1 METFTP
7 STTSSHFSSPQTMMT
22 HLETLTHRLAI
33 QESQQRQID
42 PVQDDSK
49 LLDQIADTQMSTNV
63 NTTVTDNQSPLPL
76 PALSTPSS
84 SLSPSTSTSTS
95 AALSSPA
102 DKPKTALV
110 KSPITSMTKSPTP
123 NSTTP
128 TTTTTSSTK
137 NPPATPGGSKK
148 LPAKAKTT
156 KSSSKPTKQ
165 SQKNSIQSC
174 PSPKVQLRLD
184 SFLVSK
190 KPSLAYATKPVVD
203 SETKKP
209 PGKTNLKLATNAS
222 SNISNQPP
230 PALKTPTTTAAKST
244 SATTSSTTLLKPKS
258 RVRVRVRTKP
268 ARTPPSTNTTKPTE
282 PTTSSPVE
290 KRTITR
296 HKISNTPPSPPK
308 PRLKANIFFGLLPP
322 PTVTTANRKA
332 DETLRREGDPN
343 PSASMNTN
351 TAEKHKNALKAE
363 SDTSST
369 PPPADTNVA
378 KAKLNKVKNFV
389 TDSNDSSSTGSTTVT
404 GKDALPTEVVASRV
418 FKSMSSLSERKYA
431 NAPAVKTGPDKPVV
445 PAASKCT
452 TTPPLVTNKKSMPVE
467 ISSRVIKIKSSAPE
481 SKSRPTTAT
490 PTRTTTPTLT
500 VMAMSE
506 TASLR
511 TVQKPTKVSC
521 TSKNAMTTTAI
532 CKTKTLPS
540 PISKSVIA
548 PVARSKKPSNTAP
561 LSCTK
566 TTSVTTTTVVVVP
579 KTKSTSKGA
588 SITSKLSSKESTLPK
603 TLKSSSTTTIA
614 TTTSVSKD
622 NSTVQKPS
630 KNLTISTSSPKNNN
644 KDNPID
650 KKVRAATK
658 PAAQTFN
665 PILPQ
670 QTQQPS
676 PPSTTTSISS
686 ILPSPISPSWPNEDM
701 SMDSPAFS
709 PTTST
714 QTPRRTNFAFNTS
727 PSGIV
732 LSLSTNHNHLQTQN
746 RQFATSI
753 PATGTTTTTSNSCQP
768 APAQALHS
776 PLDRTTPQPPRPK
789 RVLELMLQSDHENDS
804 PYYNYLRRSQRNP
817 STSQNDI
824 TSSSSSLRPQKRQR
838 LADIS
843 AESTAG
849 RTHGMFGQTAFEQA
863 LDAMSFK
870 FPTPA
875 RCVPGPAT
883 ASQRLRLFQKRRREA
898 STSTMAVGRRVVGGG
913 GGGGRGAPRWIP

>member
-1 METFTP
+1 
-7 STTSSHFSSPQTMMT
+7 MT
-22 HLETLTHRLAI
+22 HPETLTHRLAI
-33 QESQQRQID
+33 QESEQRQID

-49 LLDQIADTQMSTNV
+49 FLDQIAENQMSTNV
-63 NTTVTDNQSPLPL
+63 NTTVADNQSPLPL
-76 PALSTPSS
+76 PALSTHSS

-110 KSPITSMTKSPTP
+110 KSPITCMTKSPTP

-128 TTTTTSSTK
+128 TTTTTTTTTTTSTK
-137 NPPATPGGSKK
+137 KPPATPGGTKK

-156 KSSSKPTKQ
+156 KSSSKPIKQ
-165 SQKNSIQSC
+165 SQKASIQSC
-174 PSPKVQLRLD
+174 LSPKVQLRLD

-203 SETKKP
+203 SETKT

-230 PALKTPTTTAAKST
+230 PDLKTPTTTAAKST
-244 SATTSSTTLLKPKS
+244 SATTPSTTLLKPKS

-290 KRTITR
+290 KCTIIR

-332 DETLRREGDPN
+332 DGTLRREGEPN
-343 PSASMNTN
+343 PSASMSTN

-369 PPPADTNVA
+369 PPPGDTNVA
-378 KAKLNKVKNFV
+378 KAKLNKCKNFA
-389 TDSNDSSSTGSTTVT
+389 TDSYDSSSTGPTTVT
-404 GKDALPTEVVASRV
+404 GKDALPTEVVTSRV
-418 FKSMSSLSERKYA
+418 VKSMSSLSEHKSA
-431 NAPAVKTGPDKPVV
+431 TAPAIKTGPDKPVV

-452 TTPPLVTNKKSMPVE
+452 TTPSLVTNKKSVPIE

-490 PTRTTTPTLT
+490 PTSTTTPVLT
-500 VMAMSE
+500 VIATSE
-506 TASLR
+506 TASLK

-532 CKTKTLPS
+532 CKSKTLPS
-540 PISKSVIA
+540 SISKSVIA
-548 PVARSKKPSNTAP
+548 PVARSKKSSNTAP
-561 LSCTK
+561 ISWTK
-566 TTSVTTTTVVVVP
+566 TTSGSTTAVTVVP
-579 KTKSTSKGA
+579 KTKVTSQGSSMA
-588 SITSKLSSKESTLPK
+588 SKSSSKESTVPK
-603 TLKSSSTTTIA
+603 TPKSSSTTTIA

-622 NSTVQKPS
+622 SSIVPKPS
-630 KNLTISTSSPKNNN
+630 KNLTISTSASKNNN
-644 KDNPID
+644 KDKLKD
-650 KKVRAATK
+650 KDSLRTTSEITEATK
-658 PAAQTFN
+658 PAAQTCN

-670 QTQQPS
+670 QPQQPS
-676 PPSTTTSISS
+676 PPPVQPLVTTTSISS
-686 ILPSPISPSWPNEDM
+686 ILPSPISPLWPNEDM
-701 SMDSPAFS
+701 SMDFPAFS
-709 PTTST
+709 PTTSS

-732 LSLSTNHNHLQTQN
+732 LSLSTNHNYLQTHN
-746 RQFATSI
+746 GQFATSI
-753 PATGTTTTTSNSCQP
+753 PATGITTTTSNSCQP
-768 APAQALHS
+768 APAPALHS
-776 PLDRTTPQPPRPK
+776 PLGRTTPPPPRPK

-870 FPTPA
+870 YPTPA
-875 RCVPGPAT
+875 RRVPGPTT

-898 STSTMAVGRRVVGGG
+898 STSTMAVGRRVI
-913 GGGGRGAPRWIP
+913 GGGRGTPRWIP

>member
-1 METFTP
+1 METFAP
-7 STTSSHFSSPQTMMT
+7 SNTSSPFSSPQTMMT

-33 QESQQRQID
+33 QESHQRQID
-42 PVQDDSK
+42 PVQNDSK
-49 LLDQIADTQMSTNV
+49 FLDQIAETQMSTNV
-63 NTTVTDNQSPLPL
+63 NTTVADNQSPLPL

-102 DKPKTALV
+102 DKPNTALV
-110 KSPITSMTKSPTP
+110 KPPITSMTKSPTP

-128 TTTTTSSTK
+128 TTTTTTTSTK
-137 NPPATPGGSKK
+137 KPPATPEGTKK
-148 LPAKAKTT
+148 PPAKATTT

-165 SQKNSIQSC
+165 SQNASIQSC

-190 KPSLAYATKPVVD
+190 KPSLASATKPVVD
-203 SETKKP
+203 SETKNT

-222 SNISNQPP
+222 RNISNQPP
-230 PALKTPTTTAAKST
+230 PVLKTSTTTAAKST

-258 RVRVRVRTKP
+258 RVRVRVRIKP
-268 ARTPPSTNTTKPTE
+268 ARTPPSTNTTKLIE

-343 PSASMNTN
+343 LSASMI
-351 TAEKHKNALKAE
+351 
-363 SDTSST
+363 
-369 PPPADTNVA
+369 
-378 KAKLNKVKNFV
+378 
-389 TDSNDSSSTGSTTVT
+389 T
-404 GKDALPTEVVASRV
+404 GKDALPTEVVTSRV
-418 FKSMSSLSERKYA
+418 VKSMSSLSGHKYA
-431 NAPAVKTGPDKPVV
+431 NAPAVKTGPDKPIV
-445 PAASKCT
+445 PAASKCA
-452 TTPPLVTNKKSMPVE
+452 TTPPLVTNKKSVPVE

-481 SKSRPTTAT
+481 FKSRPTTAT
-490 PTRTTTPTLT
+490 PTSTTTPAVM
-500 VMAMSE
+500 VMATSE
-506 TASLR
+506 SASLK

-548 PVARSKKPSNTAP
+548 PVARSKKSSNTAP
-561 LSCTK
+561 ISWTK
-566 TTSVTTTTVVVVP
+566 TTSGTTTAVTVVP
-579 KTKSTSKGA
+579 KTKVTSQGA
-588 SITSKLSSKESTLPK
+588 SITSKSSSKHSTVPK
-603 TLKSSSTTTIA
+603 TPKSSSTTTIA

-622 NSTVQKPS
+622 SSIVPKPS
-630 KNLTISTSSPKNNN
+630 EYLTVSTSAPKNNN
-644 KDNPID
+644 KDKLKD
-650 KKVRAATK
+650 KDSLRTTSEITAATK
-658 PAAQTFN
+658 PAPQTCN
-665 PILPQ
+665 PLLPQ
-670 QTQQPS
+670 QPQQPS
-676 PPSTTTSISS
+676 PPPVQPLATTTSISS
-686 ILPSPISPSWPNEDM
+686 ILPSPISPLWPNEDM
-701 SMDSPAFS
+701 SIDSPAFS

-732 LSLSTNHNHLQTQN
+732 LSLSTNHNYLQTHN
-746 RQFATSI
+746 GQFATSI

-776 PLDRTTPQPPRPK
+776 PLGRTTPPPPRPK

-838 LADIS
+838 LSDIS

-870 FPTPA
+870 YPTPA
-875 RCVPGPAT
+875 RRVPGPTT

-913 GGGGRGAPRWIP
+913 GRGAPRWIP

>member
-1 METFTP
+1 
-7 STTSSHFSSPQTMMT
+7 MMT

-33 QESQQRQID
+33 QESQQRKID

-49 LLDQIADTQMSTNV
+49 FLDQIAETQISTNV
-63 NTTVTDNQSPLPL
+63 NTTIADNQSPLPL
-76 PALSTPSS
+76 PALFTPS

-95 AALSSPA
+95 TALSSPA
-102 DKPKTALV
+102 DKPNTALV

-128 TTTTTSSTK
+128 TTTTTSSMK
-137 NPPATPGGSKK
+137 NPPVTPGGTKN
-148 LPAKAKTT
+148 LPVKAKTT

-165 SQKNSIQSC
+165 SQKASIQSC
-174 PSPKVQLRLD
+174 PSPKVQLHLD

-190 KPSLAYATKPVVD
+190 KPSLASATKPVVD
-203 SETKKP
+203 SETKT

-268 ARTPPSTNTTKPTE
+268 ARTPPSTNTTKLTE
-282 PTTSSPVE
+282 PITSSPVE

-343 PSASMNTN
+343 PSASMSTI

-378 KAKLNKVKNFV
+378 KAKLKKGKNFV
-389 TDSNDSSSTGSTTVT
+389 IDSNDSSSTGSTTVT
-404 GKDALPTEVVASRV
+404 GKDALPTEVVTSRV

-445 PAASKCT
+445 PATSKCT
-452 TTPPLVTNKKSMPVE
+452 TTPPMVTNKKSVPVE

-490 PTRTTTPTLT
+490 PTSTTTPALT
-500 VMAMSE
+500 VTATSE
-506 TASLR
+506 TASLK
-511 TVQKPTKVSC
+511 TVQKPTKVSF

-548 PVARSKKPSNTAP
+548 PVARSKKSSNTAP
-561 LSCTK
+561 ISWTK
-566 TTSVTTTTVVVVP
+566 TTSGTTTAVTVVP
-579 KTKSTSKGA
+579 KTRVTSKGA
-588 SITSKLSSKESTLPK
+588 SIASKLSSKQSTVPK
-603 TLKSSSTTTIA
+603 APMSSTTTTIA

-622 NSTVQKPS
+622 SSIVPKSS
-630 KNLTISTSSPKNNN
+630 KNLTISTSAPKNNN
-644 KDNPID
+644 KDNLKD
-650 KKVRAATK
+650 KDSLRTNSEITTATK
-658 PAAQTFN
+658 PAAQTCN

-670 QTQQPS
+670 QPQQPS
-676 PPSTTTSISS
+676 PPQVQPLATTTSISS
-686 ILPSPISPSWPNEDM
+686 ILLSPISPLWPNEDM

-732 LSLSTNHNHLQTQN
+732 LSLSTNHNYLQNQN
-746 RQFATSI
+746 RQFATPI
-753 PATGTTTTTSNSCQP
+753 TATGITTTTSCQP

-776 PLDRTTPQPPRPK
+776 PLGRTTPPPPRPK

-804 PYYNYLRRSQRNP
+804 PYYYNYLRRSQRNP

-838 LADIS
+838 LADNS

-870 FPTPA
+870 YPTLA
-875 RCVPGPAT
+875 RRVPGPAT
-883 ASQRLRLFQKRRREA
+883 ASQRLRLFQKRPREA
-898 STSTMAVGRRVVGGG
+898 STSTMAIGRRAV